1 MNIKETRATISKIFN
16 YIERGVEKTSFG
28 DFYGHP
34 GLYFF
39 HTKEEFAIMLDKCLD
54 KESYDRYDIYYIVE
68 KLIKFLLDKYDS
80 HTKLYF
86 KNSIYFPISFKIQ
99 DNDFYIVN
107 IIDEYK
113 DVVGGK
119 LVSINNIPVEKI
131 VYELEQIINYST
143 EEYKNIMLT
152 SDIEQLYILRSLP
165 SINNNIDKIT
175 YQINRDG
182 KIIDVSFKETERYD
196 KLESTAK
203 ENYTYE
209 KVDDILII
217 HYNSCKDIEKM
228 EKLVEKVKTIE
239 NDINY
244 YIVDIR
250 NNSGGFSNIN
260 HILID
265 FLTGKSIVT
274 LINEAV
280 FSSGRMMLVDLKK
293 IGSYVIGTNIST
305 SLNAFGNV
313 PGGLEVEKLDLIVKR
328 SNTYWYYDENLRC
341 QGFTKDNFSSYFKDK
356 KELLKP
362 KVIEPDEY
370 VYNTVDDIINNK
382 DSQLERAIEYIKLKK
397 QPLETNKLE
406 GKCIKKII

>member
-16 YIERGVEKTSFG
+16 YIESGVEKTSFG

-39 HTKEEFAIMLDKCLD
+39 HTKEEFSTMLDKCLD

-107 IIDEYK
+107 IIDKYK

-152 SDIEQLYILRSLP
+152 SDIKQLYILRSLP

-175 YQINRDG
+175 YQINCDG
-182 KIIDVSFKETERYD
+182 KVIDVSFKETEKYD
-196 KLESTAK
+196 KLESTTK

-228 EKLVEKVKTIE
+228 KKLVEKLKAIE

-274 LINEAV
+274 LINETV

-293 IGSYVIGTNIST
+293 IGGYVIGTNIST

-328 SNTYWYYDENLRC
+328 SNTYWYYDENLKC

-356 KELLKP
+356 KEL
-362 KVIEPDEY
+362 
-370 VYNTVDDIINNK
+370 
-382 DSQLERAIEYIKLKK
+382 
-397 QPLETNKLE
+397 
-406 GKCIKKII
+406 

>member
-16 YIERGVEKTSFG
+16 YIESGMEKTSFG

-39 HTKEEFAIMLDKCLD
+39 HTKEEFSTMLDKYLD

-86 KNSIYFPISFKIQ
+86 KNSIYFTISFKIQ

-107 IIDEYK
+107 IIDKYK

-152 SDIEQLYILRSLP
+152 SDIKQLYILRSLP

-175 YQINRDG
+175 YQINCDG
-182 KIIDVSFKETERYD
+182 KMINVSFKEMERYD

-228 EKLVEKVKTIE
+228 KKLVEKLKVIE

-274 LINEAV
+274 LINETV
-280 FSSGRMMLVDLKK
+280 FSSGRMMLVDLKN

-328 SNTYWYYDENLRC
+328 SNTYWYYDENLKC

-370 VYNTVDDIINNK
+370 VYNTVDDIISNK

-397 QPLETNKLE
+397 QPLETNK
-406 GKCIKKII
+406 

>member
-1 MNIKETRATISKIFN
+1 
-16 YIERGVEKTSFG
+16 
-28 DFYGHP
+28 
-34 GLYFF
+34 
-39 HTKEEFAIMLDKCLD
+39 
-54 KESYDRYDIYYIVE
+54 
-68 KLIKFLLDKYDS
+68 
-80 HTKLYF
+80 
-86 KNSIYFPISFKIQ
+86 
-99 DNDFYIVN
+99 
-107 IIDEYK
+107 
-113 DVVGGK
+113 
-119 LVSINNIPVEKI
+119 
-131 VYELEQIINYST
+131 
-143 EEYKNIMLT
+143 MLT
-152 SDIEQLYILRSLP
+152 SDIKQLYILRSLP
-165 SINNNIDKIT
+165 SINNNTNKIT
-175 YQINRDG
+175 YQINCDG
-182 KIIDVSFKETERYD
+182 KVIDVSFKETERYD
-196 KLESTAK
+196 KLESTVK

-228 EKLVEKVKTIE
+228 EKLVEKLKDIE
-239 NDINY
+239 KDINY

-274 LINEAV
+274 LINETV

-370 VYNTVDDIINNK
+370 VYNTVDDIISNK

-397 QPLETNKLE
+397 QPLKTNKLE

>member
-1 MNIKETRATISKIFN
+1 
-16 YIERGVEKTSFG
+16 
-28 DFYGHP
+28 
-34 GLYFF
+34 
-39 HTKEEFAIMLDKCLD
+39 
-54 KESYDRYDIYYIVE
+54 
-68 KLIKFLLDKYDS
+68 
-80 HTKLYF
+80 
-86 KNSIYFPISFKIQ
+86 
-99 DNDFYIVN
+99 
-107 IIDEYK
+107 
-113 DVVGGK
+113 
-119 LVSINNIPVEKI
+119 
-131 VYELEQIINYST
+131 
-143 EEYKNIMLT
+143 MLT
-152 SDIEQLYILRSLP
+152 SDIKQLYILRSLP
-165 SINNNIDKIT
+165 SINNNTDKIT
-175 YQINRDG
+175 YQINCDG
-182 KIIDVSFKETERYD
+182 KVIDVSFKKTERYD
-196 KLESTAK
+196 KLESTVK

-228 EKLVEKVKTIE
+228 EKLVEKLKAIE

-244 YIVDIR
+244 CIVDIR

-274 LINEAV
+274 LINETV

-370 VYNTVDDIINNK
+370 VYNTVDDIISNK

>member
-39 HTKEEFAIMLDKCLD
+39 HTKEEFAIRLDKCLD
-54 KESYDRYDIYYIVE
+54 KESYDRYDIY
-68 KLIKFLLDKYDS
+68 
-80 HTKLYF
+80 
-86 KNSIYFPISFKIQ
+86 Q

-152 SDIEQLYILRSLP
+152 SDIKQLYVLRSLP
-165 SINNNIDKIT
+165 SINNNTDKIT
-175 YQINRDG
+175 YQINCDG
-182 KIIDVSFKETERYD
+182 KVIDVSFKETERYD
-196 KLESTAK
+196 KLESTVK

-209 KVDDILII
+209 KL
-217 HYNSCKDIEKM
+217 KA
-228 EKLVEKVKTIE
+228 IE

-260 HILID
+260 RILID

-274 LINEAV
+274 LINETV

-328 SNTYWYYDENLRC
+328 SNTYWYYDENLKC
-341 QGFTKDNFSSYFKDK
+341 QGFTKDNFYSYFKDK

-370 VYNTVDDIINNK
+370 VYNTVDDIISNK
-382 DSQLERAIEYIKLKK
+382 DSQLERAIEYIKK
-397 QPLETNKLE
+397 NK
-406 GKCIKKII
+406 

>member
-1 MNIKETRATISKIFN
+1 MNLKETRATISKIFN
-16 YIERGVEKTSFG
+16 YIESGVEKTSFG

-39 HTKEEFAIMLDKCLD
+39 HTKEEFSTMLDKCLD
-54 KESYDRYDIYYIVE
+54 KESHDRYDIYYIVE

-107 IIDEYK
+107 IIDKYK

-119 LVSINNIPVEKI
+119 LVSINNIPVKKI

-152 SDIEQLYILRSLP
+152 SDIKQLYILRSLP

-175 YQINRDG
+175 YQINCDG
-182 KIIDVSFKETERYD
+182 KVINVSFKETERYD

-228 EKLVEKVKTIE
+228 TKLVEKLKTIE

-328 SNTYWYYDENLRC
+328 SNTYWYYDENLKC
-341 QGFTKDNFSSYFKDK
+341 QGFTKDNFYSYFKDK

-370 VYNTVDDIINNK
+370 VYNTVDDIISNK
-382 DSQLERAIEYIKLKK
+382 DSQLERAIEYIKK
-397 QPLETNKLE
+397 NS
-406 GKCIKKII
+406 

>member
-16 YIERGVEKTSFG
+16 YIESGVEKTSFG

-99 DNDFYIVN
+99 GNDFYIVN

-152 SDIEQLYILRSLP
+152 SDIKQLYILKSLP
-165 SINNNIDKIT
+165 SINNNTDKIT
-175 YQINRDG
+175 YQINCDG
-182 KIIDVSFKETERYD
+182 KVIDVSFKKTERYD
-196 KLESTAK
+196 KLESTVK

-228 EKLVEKVKTIE
+228 EKLVEKLKAIE
-239 NDINY
+239 KNINY

-274 LINEAV
+274 LINETV

-293 IGSYVIGTNIST
+293 LVVM
-305 SLNAFGNV
+305 L
-313 PGGLEVEKLDLIVKR
+313 
-328 SNTYWYYDENLRC
+328 
-341 QGFTKDNFSSYFKDK
+341 
-356 KELLKP
+356 
-362 KVIEPDEY
+362 
-370 VYNTVDDIINNK
+370 
-382 DSQLERAIEYIKLKK
+382 
-397 QPLETNKLE
+397 
-406 GKCIKKII
+406 

>member
-39 HTKEEFAIMLDKCLD
+39 HTKEELAIMLDKCLD

-99 DNDFYIVN
+99 DNNFYIVN

-113 DVVGGK
+113 DV
-119 LVSINNIPVEKI
+119 VSINNIPVEKI

-152 SDIEQLYILRSLP
+152 SNIKQLYILRSLP
-165 SINNNIDKIT
+165 SINNNTDKIT
-175 YQINRDG
+175 YQINCDG
-182 KIIDVSFKETERYD
+182 KVIDVSFKETERYD
-196 KLESTAK
+196 KLESTVK

-274 LINEAV
+274 LINETV

-313 PGGLEVEKLDLIVKR
+313 PGGLKVEKLDLIVKR

-370 VYNTVDDIINNK
+370 VYNTVDDIISNK

-397 QPLETNKLE
+397 QPLEIKKLE

>member
-1 MNIKETRATISKIFN
+1 MNLKETRATISKIFN
-16 YIERGVEKTSFG
+16 YIESGVEKTSFG

-39 HTKEEFAIMLDKCLD
+39 HTKEEFSTILDKCLD

-107 IIDEYK
+107 IIDKYK

-119 LVSINNIPVEKI
+119 LVSINNIPVKKI

-152 SDIEQLYILRSLP
+152 SDIKQLYILKSLP

-175 YQINRDG
+175 YQINCDG
-182 KIIDVSFKETERYD
+182 RVIDVSFKETERYD
-196 KLESTAK
+196 KLESTLP

-228 EKLVEKVKTIE
+228 KKLVEKLKTIE

-265 FLTGKSIVT
+265 FLTGKNIVT
-274 LINEAV
+274 LINETV

-313 PGGLEVEKLDLIVKR
+313 PGGLEVEKLDFIVKR
-328 SNTYWYYDENLRC
+328 SNTYWYYDESLRC
-341 QGFTKDNFSSYFKDK
+341 QGFTKDNFYSYFKDN

-362 KVIEPDEY
+362 KIIEPDEY
-370 VYNTVDDIINNK
+370 VYNTVDDIISNK
-382 DSQLERAIEYIKLKK
+382 DSQLERAIEYIR
-397 QPLETNKLE
+397 
-406 GKCIKKII
+406 

>member
-1 MNIKETRATISKIFN
+1 MNLKETRATIFKIFN
-16 YIERGVEKTSFG
+16 YIESGVEKTSFG

-39 HTKEEFAIMLDKCLD
+39 HTKKEFTTMLDKCLD

-107 IIDEYK
+107 IIDKYK

-119 LVSINNIPVEKI
+119 LVSINNIPVKKI
-131 VYELEQIINYST
+131 VYKLEQIINYST

-152 SDIEQLYILRSLP
+152 SDIKQLYILRSLP

-175 YQINRDG
+175 YQINCDG
-182 KIIDVSFKETERYD
+182 KVINVSFKETERYD
-196 KLESTAK
+196 KLESTLP

-228 EKLVEKVKTIE
+228 KKLVEKLKVIE
-239 NDINY
+239 NNINY

-274 LINEAV
+274 LINETV

-293 IGSYVIGTNIST
+293 IGGYVIGTNIST

-313 PGGLEVEKLDLIVKR
+313 PGGLEVKKLDLIVKR
-328 SNTYWYYDENLRC
+328 SNTYWYYDENLKC

-356 KELLKP
+356 KELLNP

-370 VYNTVDDIINNK
+370 VYNTVDDIISNK

-406 GKCIKKII
+406 EKCIKKII

>member
-1 MNIKETRATISKIFN
+1 MNLKETRTTISKIFN
-16 YIERGVEKTSFG
+16 YIESGVEKTSFG

-39 HTKEEFAIMLDKCLD
+39 HTKEEFSTMLDKCLD

-107 IIDEYK
+107 IIDKYK

-131 VYELEQIINYST
+131 VYQLEQIINYST

-152 SDIEQLYILRSLP
+152 SDIKQLYILKSLP

-175 YQINRDG
+175 YQINCDG
-182 KIIDVSFKETERYD
+182 KVIDTSFKETERYD
-196 KLESTAK
+196 KLESTLP

-228 EKLVEKVKTIE
+228 KKLVEKLKVIE

-274 LINEAV
+274 LINATV

-370 VYNTVDDIINNK
+370 VYNTVDDIISNK
-382 DSQLERAIEYIKLKK
+382 DSQLERAIEYIKKK
-397 QPLETNKLE
+397 S
-406 GKCIKKII
+406 